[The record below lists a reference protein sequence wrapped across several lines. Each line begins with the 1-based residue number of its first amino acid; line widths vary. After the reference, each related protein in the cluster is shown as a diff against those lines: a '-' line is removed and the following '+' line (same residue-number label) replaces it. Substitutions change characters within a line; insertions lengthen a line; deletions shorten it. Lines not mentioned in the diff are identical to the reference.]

1 MRAPMIVSWMTT
13 NQCNLKCAHCYQDAE
28 EATDKELSTDEG
40 KKMIDEIARAGFK
53 VMIFSGGEPL
63 MRPDIYELVAHA
75 AENGLRPVFGSN
87 GTLITP
93 EVAVRLKEAGAC
105 AMGISVDS
113 LVPEKHDKFRGL
125 PNAYDLTM
133 AGIEACRQ
141 AGLPF
146 QLHTTVV
153 DWNRD
158 EVCAITDFAV
168 EIGAI
173 AHYVFFLIPVGRGK
187 FIQETSLQVLEN
199 EKLLADLMRKAA
211 QVPID
216 VKPTCAPQ
224 FTRVAK
230 QLGVETR
237 FTRGC
242 LAGLTYCVVGSEG
255 IVRP

>member
-1 MRAPMIVSWMTT
+1 M
-13 NQCNLKCAHCYQDAE
+13 
-28 EATDKELSTDEG
+28 
-40 KKMIDEIARAGFK
+40 
-53 VMIFSGGEPL
+53 
-63 MRPDIYELVAHA
+63 PD
-75 AENGLRPVFGSN
+75 
-87 GTLITP
+87 
-93 EVAVRLKEAGAC
+93 
-105 AMGISVDS
+105 
-113 LVPEKHDKFRGL
+113 KHDKFRGL

-199 EKLLADLMRKAA
+199 EQLA
-211 QVPID
+211 
-216 VKPTCAPQ
+216 
-224 FTRVAK
+224 
-230 QLGVETR
+230 
-237 FTRGC
+237 
-242 LAGLTYCVVGSEG
+242 
-255 IVRP
+255 VRHHDARPRRCPST